1 MIANNKVEKFVYM
14 FTQQDEVMSELLK
27 YANTNPPPSDSL
39 AVLATERYLRALNDI
54 FERTLLGKKTRIFR
68 VDGAG
73 MQRLNK
79 GFVYFK
85 ECAEELI
92 KNDKFQTGMDSKQF
106 IAWQVRKN
114 C

>member
-14 FTQQDEVMSELLK
+14 FTQQDEVMSELLE

-39 AVLATERYLRALNDI
+39 AVLATERYLRALNGI

-85 ECAEELI
+85 EWAELI
-92 KNDKFQTGMDSKQF
+92 KNDKFQTGVYSKQF
-106 IAWQVRKN
+106 IAWQVCKN
-114 C
+114 R